1 MFILVS
7 HKILEK
13 VQNTGSRRRL
23 KIRPPQRLRGLPP
36 SPMQNEQSG
45 SEMQRP
51 VQALTGVKQK
61 LGVSPR
67 VKVRNTPQNA
77 AKARGS
83 KLTSSRCP
91 RLYPPVPEVTG
102 PMPRECGETSNPG
115 PVSQKCPQGRP
126 SVVVVT
132 LQGTAEDGHSAAKE
146 HSCQLCLA
154 QLPLVAHDL
163 RQDVHASRIQ
173 KCAAGEQHAQRNVF
187 LCMHE

>member
-13 VQNTGSRRRL
+13 VQNTGSRCRL
-23 KIRPPQRLRGLPP
+23 KISPPHRLRGLPP

-61 LGVSPR
+61 LGVFPR

-83 KLTSSRCP
+83 KLISSRCP

-102 PMPRECGETSNPG
+102 PIPRELWGKLEPWPCVPE
-115 PVSQKCPQGRP
+115 VP
-126 SVVVVT
+126 SRKT
-132 LQGTAEDGHSAAKE
+132 ISGGGHPAGHCRRWAQR
-146 HSCQLCLA
+146 CQRA
-154 QLPLVAHDL
+154 FLPAPPCS
-163 RQDVHASRIQ
+163 ASR
-173 KCAAGEQHAQRNVF
+173 CRP
-187 LCMHE
+187 